1 MHIRRS
7 SFHDIAAVA
16 LVLAALALPL
26 MHLVSDAARMHI
38 KFRSAEMAKPQSFT
52 TDTSRST
59 CALMAA
65 ALGYENPDTG
75 AFTRVDCGE

>member
-16 LVLAALALPL
+16 LVLAALAVPVI
-26 MHLVSDAARMHI
+26 HLVSDAARMHI
-38 KFRSAEMAKPQSFT
+38 KFRSAEMTKAQTFT

-59 CALMAA
+59 CELMAA
-65 ALGYENPDTG
+65 ALEYKNPETG
-75 AFTRVDCGE
+75 AFTQVDCGE

>member
-1 MHIRRS
+1 MQVKRS

-16 LVLAALALPL
+16 LVLAALAVPV
-26 MHLVSDAARMHI
+26 MHLLSDASRMHI
-38 KFRSAEMAKPQSFT
+38 KFRTPDMAKSQTFT

-65 ALGYENPDTG
+65 ALAYENPDTG